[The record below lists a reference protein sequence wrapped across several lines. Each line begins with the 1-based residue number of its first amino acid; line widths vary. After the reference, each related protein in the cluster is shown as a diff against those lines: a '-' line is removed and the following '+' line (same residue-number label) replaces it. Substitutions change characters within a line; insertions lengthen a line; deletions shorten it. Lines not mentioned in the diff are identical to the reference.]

1 MRRTPHPSNM
11 TSSWRDDLIP
21 IIGSYNGED
30 VFPLTNV
37 ILPAWLLLFFAPKWK
52 YTHTIAWVPI
62 FLNAA
67 LYLISL
73 VSIIQNNRF
82 NGSFN
87 SLDGIVQLFSDP
99 NVVFVGWIHYLSF
112 DLFVARAISL
122 DALQHRTSY
131 IQYVVLITPC
141 LFLCLMAGPVGLLL
155 YALVKL
161 FVLQSKT
168 KEKEA

>member
-1 MRRTPHPSNM
+1 VRSTSHPSNM
-11 TSSWRDDLIP
+11 SSSWRDDLIP
-21 IIGSYNGED
+21 IIGSYNAEG

-67 LYLISL
+67 MYLITL
-73 VSIIQNNRF
+73 VSIIQGNRF

-87 SLDGIVQLFSDP
+87 SLDGIVELFSDP

-122 DALQHRTSY
+122 DALQHTISY
-131 IQYVVLITPC
+131 VQYVVLIAPC

-155 YALVKL
+155 YALVKVIFL
-161 FVLQSKT
+161 RPKT
-168 KEKEA
+168 KEKDA